1 MATFS
6 KLQQSY
12 YGCRNSSH
20 SGGRA
25 AWVVGG
31 SLFIFILFF
40 LKKISPTSNPFAF
53 IYFKLCSVKVLGWET
68 KRKVGSRL
76 SPLNFCHVSLL
87 HFRGTLLSIWS
98 FIMCSFIH
106 QTYIEACS
114 VLEVNKME
122 SLVSF
127 HLSNDRFLE
136 VTEDLNSVKQMLVS
150 TCSVPSIL
158 LANKKEAFVK
168 EHCFAWLEHREG
180 QVVKLWDV

>member
-53 IYFKLCSVKVLGWET
+53 IYFKLCSVKSTGVRNEKENGFP
-68 KRKVGSRL
+68 S
-76 SPLNFCHVSLL
+76 
-87 HFRGTLLSIWS
+87 LSIK
-98 FIMCSFIH
+98 FLPC
-106 QTYIEACS
+106 
-114 VLEVNKME
+114 
-122 SLVSF
+122 
-127 HLSNDRFLE
+127 LSAPF
-136 VTEDLNSVKQMLVS
+136 
-150 TCSVPSIL
+150 
-158 LANKKEAFVK
+158 
-168 EHCFAWLEHREG
+168 
-180 QVVKLWDV
+180 